1 MPKIK
6 IAAVTLNTTPL
17 DFLGNYESISEAIG
31 SKESKNADCIL
42 FPELCISGYGCED
55 AFYKPF
61 VWTRSEEIIK
71 ELKTLTPNQIVMVGL

>member
-17 DFLGNYESISEAIG
+17 DFTGNYESISKAIG
-31 SKESKNADCIL
+31 NLESKEADCIL

-55 AFYKPF
+55 GFYKPY
-61 VWTRSEEIIK
+61 VWTRSEEIIG
-71 ELKTLTPNQIVMVGL
+71 ELKTLSPHQ